1 MKTAFL
7 VLLIFSGY
15 LCTAKNYYF
24 SGTGSDDNSGT
35 SKQAPWRS
43 LRKLREIQHALRPG
57 DSILL
62 ERGSVFFGGLS
73 LRADGLPGKEI
84 YLGPYGDGPKPVITG
99 SVEITGWTSYRE
111 NIWVAMC
118 RQCGPGPGDVFING
132 KSQPLGRYPNTGY
145 RTIGSLL
152 SRKAFADP
160 ELPFPDNFWDGAE
173 VVVKS
178 SRWTMDNLPAA
189 RYRNKTFAFP
199 GAASDTLE
207 NGYGYFIQK
216 HLLTLDQ
223 RGEWFFDRET
233 GRIFIYHEKNLPW
246 ENYTTEASVSD
257 TGLAIAESEHIA
269 IRDLVIKNQRTTGVV
284 LSHCDHIILSGVE
297 ILHSGVNGL
306 VVTSCRGP
314 LVENTRI
321 ADSNNNGVEWND
333 NIDGRFV
340 GNTILRTG
348 MQAGRGASGD
358 GNYIALTISA
368 GNPLTGKNLIA
379 DNRIDSTGY
388 SAIDFRTGNTTIRNN
403 IISNFCLLKDDG
415 GGIYTWNNTSGGNT
429 IEGNIILNGRGC
441 GEGTPD
447 PHQLATSGVYIDDR
461 STGIT
466 IVGNT
471 LAFNSTSGIMVHN
484 ANNLEIRG
492 NRFYGNGSNLTNR
505 EKAQL
510 LIKRDRIAP
519 MKSGASPH
527 INATKN
533 IFVSVD
539 EGAYCVY
546 ISVEKEADLDN
557 RGIFSENLYR
567 APNPARAVATLYGGS
582 ANCSRAQ
589 EFTLE
594 QWEKAT
600 RQDRGS
606 VFKAINVP
614 DAACGENNLVKNGT
628 MDAGANGWVTWPE
641 TVRVMP
647 DHTSVDGD
655 RSLKVFFPSGAFDAL
670 LYHAGIPL
678 EAGKTYRLTFS
689 ARSSTDTKLE
699 FVPLEAAQPWSAL
712 GEYTCFSLDSAFRNY
727 TCYFRP
733 LKSSA
738 EARVNFRSNA
748 TFWIDDVALYEI
760 TAPSENKDESLKLLY
775 NTSRERATIPLAG
788 KYVDL
793 DGTVFSRQVI
803 LPGHG
808 AVLLFKDK

>member
-24 SGTGSDDNSGT
+24 SGKGSDDNSGT
-35 SKQAPWRS
+35 SKHTPWRN
-43 LRKLREIQHALRPG
+43 LRKLRDIASTLQPG

-73 LRADGLPGKEI
+73 LQADGLPGKEI
-84 YLGPYGDGPKPVITG
+84 YIGPYGDGPKPVITG

-111 NIWVAMC
+111 NIWVAMYPRC
-118 RQCGPGPGDVFING
+118 DPEPGDVFING

-223 RGEWFFDRET
+223 SGEWLFDRET
-233 GRIFIYHEKNLPW
+233 GRIFIYHDKNLPS
-246 ENYTTEASVSD
+246 ENYTTEVSVSD
-257 TGLAIAESEHIA
+257 AGVAITDSEHIA

-284 LSHCDHIILSGVE
+284 LSHSDNIILSGAE

-306 VVTSCRGP
+306 VVTGCRSP

-333 NIDGRFV
+333 NIDGRLV
-340 GNTILRTG
+340 RNTILRTG
-348 MQAGRGASGD
+348 IQSGRGASGD
-358 GNYIALTISA
+358 GNYIGLTISA
-368 GNPLTGKNLIA
+368 GNPLIGKNLIA

-388 SAIDFRTGNTTIRNN
+388 SAIDFRTGNTTIKNN

-415 GGIYTWNNTSGGNT
+415 GGIYTWNNASGGNT
-429 IEGNIILNGRGC
+429 IEANIILNGRGS

-447 PHQLATSGVYIDDR
+447 PAQLTTSGVYIDDR
-461 STGIT
+461 SAGIA

-492 NRFYGNGSNLTNR
+492 NGFYGNGGNLTNK

-510 LIKRDRIAP
+510 LIRRDRIAP
-519 MKSGASPH
+519 MKPGAIPH
-527 INATKN
+527 IDATDN

-546 ISVEKEADLDN
+546 ISVDKRQELDN
-557 RGIFSENLYR
+557 KGTFGENLYR
-567 APNPARAVATLYGGS
+567 APDPSQAVATLYDES

-589 EFTLE
+589 QFTLA
-594 QWEKAT
+594 QWQKAS

-606 VFKAINVP
+606 VFKMINIP
-614 DAACGENNLVKNGT
+614 DDSRGKQNLVRNST
-628 MDAGANGWVTWPE
+628 MDSGITGWVTWPE
-641 TVRVMP
+641 SVRVLP
-647 DHTSVDGD
+647 DNTFDGG
-655 RSLKVFFPSGAFDAL
+655 RSLKVLFPSGGFDAL

-689 ARSSTDTKLE
+689 ARSSADTKLE

-712 GEYTCFSLDSAFRNY
+712 GEYTCFSLDTAFRNY

-733 LKSSA
+733 RRTSA

-748 TFWIDDVALYEI
+748 TFWIDNVALYDI
-760 TAPSENKDESLKLLY
+760 TAASEKKDKSLKLLY
-775 NTSRERATIPLAG
+775 NTSGERATIPLIG
-788 KYVDL
+788 TYVDL
-793 DGTVFSRQVI
+793 DGTVISRQVN
-803 LPGHG
+803 LPGHA
-808 AVLLFKDK
+808 AVLLFKGK